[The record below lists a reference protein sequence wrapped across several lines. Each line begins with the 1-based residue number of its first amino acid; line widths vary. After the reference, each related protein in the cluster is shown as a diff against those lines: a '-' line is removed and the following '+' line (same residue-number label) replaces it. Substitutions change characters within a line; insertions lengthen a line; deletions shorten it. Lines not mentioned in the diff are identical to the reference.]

1 MKRSTSIFSIVGLVS
16 LIFFASRVSAIEYVL
31 RLSDGKII
39 SFEEMIEELKK
50 ADIVFI
56 GENHEN
62 EKHHKSEFEII
73 RALNDKKIPLGL
85 GLEMFRTENQK
96 ELDTWVAGKLDLDTF
111 LRVYY
116 KAWRLPWPLYRDI
129 FTYAKDNRIPMIGLN
144 VPAQLTNK
152 VSREG
157 FQALTDKELDQ
168 LPPGIS
174 CNVDEKYM
182 EFVKRAYE
190 THEIKGKLFVNF
202 CEAQM
207 IWDKSM
213 AWHLIEYMKKNPVR
227 QMIVLSG
234 TGHSWKYGMPVQARK
249 ESKYTFKVI
258 LHESP
263 GKLGK
268 DTTTKD
274 DADYLILEN

>member
-1 MKRSTSIFSIVGLVS
+1 MKLKSFSIAALIS
-16 LIFFASRVSAIEYVL
+16 LALITNGASATEHVL
-31 RLSDGKII
+31 RLSDGDVI

-50 ADIVFI
+50 VDIVFI

-62 EKHHKSEFEII
+62 EKHHKNEFEII
-73 RALNDKKIPLGL
+73 RALNYKKIPLGL
-85 GLEMFRTENQK
+85 GLEMFTAENQK
-96 ELDTWVAGKLDLDTF
+96 ELDAWVAGKLDLDTF

-144 VPAQLTNK
+144 VPAELTNK

-157 FQALTDKELDQ
+157 FQALTDKELGK
-168 LPPGIS
+168 LPPEIS

-190 THEIKGKLFVNF
+190 AHEIKGKLFVNF

-207 IWDKSM
+207 VWDKSM
-213 AWHLIEYMKKNPVR
+213 AWHLIEYMKKNPMR

-234 TGHSWKYGMPVQARK
+234 TGHSWKYGMPVQAKK
-249 ESKYTFKVI
+249 ESIYTFKVI

-263 GKLGK
+263 GRLGK